1 MSCCCCR
8 SPFLSDL
15 AGPVFLDR
23 QAKETGRLDRGPPH
37 GLGLKVGITGAA
49 AKPNKAAGP
58 DKVHPRFIKKLG
70 PTALNFILT
79 LFNTVWRTA
88 KVPQAW
94 RIADIRPI
102 LKKGKDPQNTS
113 SYRPISLTSAMGK
126 LMERLVTNRLVYILE
141 SKGLITKNQAGFRAG
156 RSTEDQLLR
165 LSQMVSDGFQ
175 EKPMKRTVLA
185 LFDYSKAYD
194 TV

>member
-1 MSCCCCR
+1 
-8 SPFLSDL
+8 
-15 AGPVFLDR
+15 
-23 QAKETGRLDRGPPH
+23 
-37 GLGLKVGITGAA
+37 
-49 AKPNKAAGP
+49 
-58 DKVHPRFIKKLG
+58 
-70 PTALNFILT
+70 
-79 LFNTVWRTA
+79 
-88 KVPQAW
+88 
-94 RIADIRPI
+94 
-102 LKKGKDPQNTS
+102 
-113 SYRPISLTSAMGK
+113 MGK